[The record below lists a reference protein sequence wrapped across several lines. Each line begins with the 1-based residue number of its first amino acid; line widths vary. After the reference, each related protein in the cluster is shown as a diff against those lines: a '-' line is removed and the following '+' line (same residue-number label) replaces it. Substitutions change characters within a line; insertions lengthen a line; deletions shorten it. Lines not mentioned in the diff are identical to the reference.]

1 MGAIENKMLVES
13 YKWTVQRN
21 DYNIYVQRL
30 ILKIIE
36 AMQSEIEGMDFRHG
50 KDLAKHKPKNK
61 WEWFEFELKD
71 LLPEGATNRTHVKEM
86 LESVIKVGAYME
98 TEKEMI
104 EIAVFPAMLIDKD
117 TRKVRVNINSMAVQ
131 VFLDFSKGFRRFELQ
146 SAMKCRSTYA
156 MRIYQ
161 LLSGQTNPLR
171 YSIEELKKMF
181 GVESRYKK
189 NNDFIRYV
197 ITPTKKELDAQGA
210 WSFDYRLIKSE
221 SNGKGRKSITG
232 IEFIPYKNKEDKNLE
247 KKQLIH
253 RVTMFDM
260 DSKTRKYL
268 TDIIGFSTTELQN
281 NMETLNKANTAVNG
295 ELFQWL
301 MERESRIL
309 NAKNPKGYIIGALKR
324 LLKKDQA

>member
-30 ILKIIE
+30 MLKIIE
-36 AMQSEIEGMDFRHG
+36 AMQSEIEGMDFKHG
-50 KDLAKHKPKNK
+50 KDLAKHEPKNK

-86 LESVIKVGAYME
+86 LESVIKIGAYME

-104 EIAVFPAMLIDKD
+104 EIAVFPAMVIDKD
-117 TRKVRVNINSMAVQ
+117 TRKIRVNVNSMAVQ

-161 LLSGQTNPLR
+161 LLSGQTSPLR

-181 GVESRYKK
+181 CVENQYSRAY
-189 NNDFIRYV
+189 NFVQRV
-197 ITPTKKELDAQGA
+197 IEPTKKELDAQGA

-232 IEFIPYKNKEDKNLE
+232 IEFIPYKNKTDKNLE

-260 DSKTRKYL
+260 DTKTRKYL
-268 TDIIGFSTTELQN
+268 SEMVGFSTLEMQN
-281 NMETLNKANTAVNG
+281 NMETLNKANK
-295 ELFQWL
+295 ELEGNLFEWL
-301 MERESRIL
+301 IQRESKIL
-309 NAKNPKGYIIGALKR
+309 NAKNPKGYVIGALKR
-324 LLKKDQA
+324 LLNKAEK